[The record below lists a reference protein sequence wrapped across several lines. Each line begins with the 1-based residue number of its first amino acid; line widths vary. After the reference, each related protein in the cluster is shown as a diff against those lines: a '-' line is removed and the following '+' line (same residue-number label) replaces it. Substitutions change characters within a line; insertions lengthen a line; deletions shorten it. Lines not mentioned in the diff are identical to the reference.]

1 MVSSHGNIYDQVIT
15 EIRNTFIKNQLY
27 KHDQIK
33 DILSRVYNK
42 YDVDREPKITDLDEI
57 LRYKQKRINNKRY
70 IQIL

>member
-15 EIRNTFIKNQLY
+15 EIKNNFIKNQLY

-33 DILSRVYNK
+33 ELLSKIYNK
-42 YDVDREPKITDLDEI
+42 YEVDREPKITDLDEI